1 MINGRL
7 NFNEVILVAF
17 EEKASYTLIKCH
29 VILYS
34 LKLKGGDPPL
44 LGGYKLD
51 IVLTLNLLLLVVLI
65 GLTAF
70 FVGSEFAVVKVRMSR
85 LDQMV
90 QEGKKGAV
98 LAKKVAGDL
107 DYYLSACQLGITI
120 TALGLGALGKPTVEK
135 LLTPIFDELGV
146 AVALSTILSY
156 SIAFIFVTFLHVVIG
171 ELAPKTLAIQYA
183 ERMTL
188 LLAPSLY
195 VFGKIMYPFIWIM
208 NGSARVLLR
217 MFGVKPA
224 GHEQAHSEE
233 ELKIIMAQSF
243 QSGEINQSELALMQ
257 NVFAFDERVTRD
269 IMVPRMNMMVISDEM
284 SWENLLQTMSDNP
297 YTRYPVSEGT
307 DKDRI
312 SGYINVKEVLAHH
325 AVQDERELASF
336 LKPLPVVSE
345 LTPLQETLLKMKQT
359 RSHIALVI
367 DEYGGTSGLITMEDI
382 LEEIVGDIRDEFDE
396 AEQAEIEQLPDG
408 SYRLA
413 GTVLLVEIEERFGL
427 RFTEAEAVDTI
438 GGYIQSRTA
447 AFEEGTIVTDE
458 AFTLEILRSA
468 QYQIQDVKLTLPS
481 S

>member
-1 MINGRL
+1 
-7 NFNEVILVAF
+7 
-17 EEKASYTLIKCH
+17 
-29 VILYS
+29 
-34 LKLKGGDPPL
+34 
-44 LGGYKLD
+44 
-51 IVLTLNLLLLVVLI
+51 
-65 GLTAF
+65 
-70 FVGSEFAVVKVRMSR
+70 
-85 LDQMV
+85 
-90 QEGKKGAV
+90 
-98 LAKKVAGDL
+98 
-107 DYYLSACQLGITI
+107 
-120 TALGLGALGKPTVEK
+120 
-135 LLTPIFDELGV
+135 
-146 AVALSTILSY
+146 
-156 SIAFIFVTFLHVVIG
+156 
-171 ELAPKTLAIQYA
+171 
-183 ERMTL
+183 
-188 LLAPSLY
+188 
-195 VFGKIMYPFIWIM
+195 
-208 NGSARVLLR
+208 
-217 MFGVKPA
+217 
-224 GHEQAHSEE
+224 
-233 ELKIIMAQSF
+233 
-243 QSGEINQSELALMQ
+243 
-257 NVFAFDERVTRD
+257 
-269 IMVPRMNMMVISDEM
+269 MMVISDEM

-359 RSHIALVI
+359 RSHIAIVI

-427 RFTEAEAVDTI
+427 RFTEAESVDTI